1 MDPSDKSLSRDKFIS
16 NCSGSSLT
24 SSSWFSKSSVRSL
37 SSGTEAPK
45 ESHKP
50 ACQAAMEAE
59 GWQVGDTI
67 YCGQVSTVKRARL
80 GTLAGAVKF
89 AQEAVDSQ
97 QLKRQHAMLC
107 KLEDKHIMKVE
118 DFFQVEQSSCSAL
131 VMEFVEGLKLSH
143 ILSWEGP
150 MSLDA
155 RWSILEQVLAALAYL
170 HERKIAHQR
179 LHPKKM
185 LVRCSRSV
193 ATLKLIDFGRAAYC
207 DDVAELPF
215 PVSSASL
222 ESKIM
227 PPGALDAGKYPDVC
241 NDMFAAGLVA
251 AGLVSGRSLLTK
263 QVYPDSLL
271 VLPDTTS
278 SAQLTVS
285 ASDYL
290 SKFLSLNPCER
301 PTAATACRN
310 LLQTDMWL
318 EPRRRGTS
326 IMVSL

>member
-1 MDPSDKSLSRDKFIS
+1 
-16 NCSGSSLT
+16 
-24 SSSWFSKSSVRSL
+24 
-37 SSGTEAPK
+37 
-45 ESHKP
+45 
-50 ACQAAMEAE
+50 MEAE
-59 GWQVGDTI
+59 GWQIGETVYRGHVG
-67 YCGQVSTVKRARL
+67 TVKRATL
-80 GTLAGAVKF
+80 GTLTGAVKF
-89 AQEAVDSQ
+89 AREAVDSQ
-97 QLKRQHAMLC
+97 QLKRQHSLLC

-118 DFFQVEQSSCSAL
+118 DFFQGEQSTGSAL

-150 MSLDA
+150 MSMDA

-207 DDVAELPF
+207 DGAGEIPF
-215 PVSSASL
+215 SISSTSL

-227 PPGALDAGKYPDVC
+227 PPGALQAGTYPDVR
-241 NDMFAAGLVA
+241 NDMFAAGLVG
-251 AGLVSGRSLLTK
+251 AGLVSGRSLLAK
-263 QVYPDSLL
+263 HVYPGSLL
-271 VLPDTTS
+271 LLPEPPA

-285 ASDYL
+285 ANGYL
-290 SKFLSLNPCER
+290 SKFLSLDHDER

-318 EPRRRGTS
+318 EPRPRRGTS
-326 IMVSL
+326 ITVSL